1 VLAAHLDATLPAAP
15 APLGEE
21 HRRGLTRLAAFA
33 ALGGDEPLLAALRAA
48 HGGRMRNGPLAE
60 LFAVLT
66 TDPLRGL
73 ADLPRLQRDLN
84 LIRALPSRLEA
95 LRTGGVVTR

>member
-1 VLAAHLDATLPAAP
+1 
-15 APLGEE
+15 
-21 HRRGLTRLAAFA
+21 
-33 ALGGDEPLLAALRAA
+33 
-48 HGGRMRNGPLAE
+48 MRNGPLAE

-73 ADLPRLQRDLN
+73 ADLPRLQRDLG